1 MGLTMQ
7 FWVTELTSEPQF
19 PHMPERDKTYEFRVM
34 AFRENEQNITQRF
47 ARYKIRQSVTCKP
60 SCFVILIRYS
70 TVPEALVTGGGV
82 IGDPTC

>member
-1 MGLTMQ
+1 
-7 FWVTELTSEPQF
+7 
-19 PHMPERDKTYEFRVM
+19 MPERDKTYEFRVM

-70 TVPEALVTGGGV
+70 TVPGALVTGGGV